1 MRNITRNNYDPHIG
15 DYHNVIVHDTVRGKI
30 WLFDC
35 DGVFLDMSKTNVT
48 VVDEYGESVEYAASQ
63 SLVTRTHDTLDTK
76 IEGVD
81 EASHD
86 RDDILDGK
94 IADEVELRASEDARL
109 DREAKAREQDIID
122 DYTAKYQSLDNDIE
136 TLTRV
141 TDGLTTD
148 VENIERT
155 AVFGTTLNQGDGS
168 KIDLVVNDGGTTT
181 TTTIRNAGTAQSG
194 LMSAAD
200 YNQLAEN
207 TDAIQH
213 LQNAGLYRGSFA
225 TINDAPTHTPDPAF
239 VNGECFNNDY
249 VSIQTA
255 THEGETGSARYR
267 AFVDDNGD
275 ITYTFEI
282 FIDKDILPFSTGN
295 LGLIKGAASGD
306 GSIEANNDGTGSVIG
321 WSTLSSQVSTNTNN
335 IATNAGN
342 ITSLNTR
349 MGTAEG
355 NITNLDARVG
365 TAEGNIT
372 SLTTRVGTAE
382 GNITTNSNAIT
393 TINGKGVQAT
403 TDTTLGAN
411 TENLL
416 TVKGMMRQWVDITN
430 TGLPASPDPDVFYYV
445 VES

>member
-1 MRNITRNNYDPHIG
+1 MRNITRSNYDPHIG
-15 DYHNVIVHDTVRGKI
+15 DYHNVIVHDPVRGKI

-48 VVDEYGESVEYAASQ
+48 VVDEYGESAEYAASQ

-81 EASHD
+81 EASHL
-86 RDDILDGK
+86 RDDELDDK
-94 IADEVELRASEDARL
+94 IDGESERL
-109 DREAKAREQDIID
+109 EAKIDANDVATRGREQAMTD

-148 VENIERT
+148 VEQIERT
-155 AVFGTTLNQGDGS
+155 AVFGTTLNQSDQT
-168 KIDLVVNDGGTTT
+168 KIDLVVNDGGVST
-181 TTTIRNAGTAQSG
+181 TTTIRNANANQNG
-194 LMSAAD
+194 LMPAAS
-200 YNQLAEN
+200 YNQIAEN

-239 VNGECFNNDY
+239 VNGEIFNNDY

-255 THEGETGSARYR
+255 THEGETGSARFR
-267 AFVDDNGD
+267 AFVDDNND
-275 ITYTFEI
+275 VTYTFEI
-282 FIDKDILPFSTGN
+282 FIDKDIKNFTTGN
-295 LGLIKGAASGD
+295 SGLIVGGTAD
-306 GSIEANNDGTGSVIG
+306 GSVSANQDGTGSVVG
-321 WSTLSSQVSTNTNN
+321 WTTVKNDIADNAQAISDNTDAIDDLEDRMDDAEDD
-335 IATNAGN
+335 IAGLTG
-342 ITSLNTR
+342 R
-349 MGTAEG
+349 MTTAEG
-355 NITNLDARVG
+355 NITG
-365 TAEGNIT
+365 
-372 SLTTRVGTAE
+372 LTTRMGAAE
-382 GNITTNSNAIT
+382 GNITTNANAIT
-393 TINGKGVQAT
+393 ALQGKGVQAT

-416 TVKGMMRQWVDITN
+416 TVKGMLRQFVDITN

>member
-1 MRNITRNNYDPHIG
+1 MRNITRSNYDPHIG
-15 DYHNVIVHDTVRGKI
+15 DYHNMIVHDPVRGKI

-48 VVDEYGESVEYAASQ
+48 VVDEYGESTEYAASQ
-63 SLVTRTHDTLDTK
+63 RLVTSTHDTLDTK

-81 EASHD
+81 EAAHV

-94 IADEVELRASEDARL
+94 IADEAALRASEDARL
-109 DREAKAREQDIID
+109 DREAKAREQDIVD

-148 VENIERT
+148 IENVERT
-155 AVFGTTLNQGDGS
+155 AVFGTTLNQSDGS
-168 KIDLVVNDGGTTT
+168 KIDLIVNDGGTTT
-181 TTTIRNAGTAQSG
+181 TTTIRNAGTNQNG
-194 LMSAAD
+194 LMSAAS
-200 YNQLAEN
+200 YNQIQDN
-207 TDAIQH
+207 TEAIQH

-225 TINDAPTHTPDPAF
+225 TLSDAPTHTPDPAF

-249 VSIQTA
+249 ISIQTA

-267 AFVDDNGD
+267 AFVDANGD

-295 LGLIKGAASGD
+295 LGLIRGATSGN

-335 IATNAGN
+335 IATNTGN
-342 ITSLNTR
+342 ITSLGTR
-349 MGTAEG
+349 IGTAEG
-355 NITNLDARVG
+355 NITNLD
-365 TAEGNIT
+365 
-372 SLTTRVGTAE
+372 TRVGTVE
-382 GNITTNSNAIT
+382 GNIVSLGTRMGTAENNIAGNTNAIAA
-393 TINGKGVQAT
+393 INGKGVQAI

-416 TVKGMMRQWVDITN
+416 TVKGMMRQFVDITN

>member
-1 MRNITRNNYDPHIG
+1 MRNITRSNYDPKTG
-15 DYHNVIVHDTVRGKI
+15 DYHNMIVHDPVRGKI

-63 SLVTRTHDTLDTK
+63 HLVTEVRDLANGIDQ
-76 IEGVD
+76 
-81 EASHD
+81 ASHE

-94 IADEVELRASEDARL
+94 IADEVRTRTDEDARL
-109 DREAKAREQDIID
+109 DREARAREQGIID
-122 DYTAKYQSLDNDIE
+122 DYTAKYQTLDNDIE

-148 VENIERT
+148 VEQIERT
-155 AVFGTTLNQGDGS
+155 AVFGTTLNQSDGS
-168 KIDLVVNDGGTTT
+168 KIDLIVNDGGTTT
-181 TTTIRNAGTAQSG
+181 TTTIRNAGTTQNG

-267 AFVDDNGD
+267 AFVDANGD

-282 FIDKDILPFSTGN
+282 FIDKDILPFSAGN
-295 LGLIKGAASGD
+295 LGLIKGASTGD
-306 GSIEANNDGTGSVIG
+306 GNVEANNDGTGSVIG
-321 WSTLSSQVSTNTNN
+321 WSTLANQVETNRQN
-335 IATNAGN
+335 IATNTGD
-342 ITSLNTR
+342 ITSLDTR

-355 NITNLDARVG
+355 NITSLGTRMG

-372 SLTTRVGTAE
+372 SLTTRMGTAE
-382 GNITTNSNAIT
+382 GNITSNANAST
-393 TINGKGVQAT
+393 SLQGKGVQAT
-403 TDTTLGAN
+403 ADTTLNAN

-416 TVKGMMRQWVDITN
+416 TVKGMMRQFVDITN
-430 TGLPASPDPDVFYYV
+430 TGLPASPDPDTFYYT

>member
-1 MRNITRNNYDPHIG
+1 MRNITRSNYDPHIG
-15 DYHNVIVHDTVRGKI
+15 DYHNVIVHDPVRGKI

-48 VVDEYGESVEYAASQ
+48 VVDEYGESAEYAASQ
-63 SLVTRTHDTLDTK
+63 SLVTRTHDTLDEK
-76 IEGVD
+76 IDGVD

-109 DREAKAREQDIID
+109 DREAKAREQEMID

-141 TDGLTTD
+141 TDNLTTD

-155 AVFGTTLNQGDGS
+155 AVFGTTLNQSDGS
-168 KIDLVVNDGGTTT
+168 KIDLIVNDGGTTT
-181 TTTIRNAGTAQSG
+181 TTTIRNANASQNG
-194 LMSAAD
+194 LMPAAS
-200 YNQLAEN
+200 YNQIQENAE
-207 TDAIQH
+207 AIQH

-225 TINDAPTHTPDPAF
+225 TINDAPTTTPDPAF
-239 VNGECFNNDY
+239 VNGEIYNNDY
-249 VSIQTA
+249 ISVQSA

-267 AFVDDNGD
+267 AFVDSNNNV
-275 ITYTFEI
+275 TYAFEI
-282 FIDKDILPFSTGN
+282 FIDKDILPFSAGN

-306 GSIEANNDGTGSVIG
+306 GNVEANNDGTGSVIG

-335 IATNAGN
+335 IATNTGN
-342 ITSLNTR
+342 ITSLTTR
-349 MGTAEG
+349 VGTAEG
-355 NITNLDARVG
+355 NITNLDTRVG

-382 GNITTNSNAIT
+382 GNITGNSNAIS

-403 TDTTLGAN
+403 TDTTLGVN
-411 TENLL
+411 TEKLL
-416 TVKGMMRQWVDITN
+416 TVKGMMRQFVDITN
-430 TGLPASPDPDVFYYV
+430 TGLPASPDPDTFYYV

>member
-1 MRNITRNNYDPHIG
+1 MRNITRSNYDPKTG
-15 DYHNVIVHDTVRGKI
+15 DYHNMIVHDPVRGKI

-63 SLVTRTHDTLDTK
+63 RLVTEVRDLANGIDQ
-76 IEGVD
+76 
-81 EASHD
+81 ASHE
-86 RDDILDGK
+86 RDDVLDGK
-94 IADEVELRASEDARL
+94 IADEVRDRTDEDARL
-109 DREAKAREQDIID
+109 DREARAREQGIID
-122 DYTAKYQSLDNDIE
+122 DYTAKYQTLDNDIE

-148 VENIERT
+148 VEQIERT
-155 AVFGTTLNQGDGS
+155 AVFGTTLNQSDGS
-168 KIDLVVNDGGTTT
+168 KIDLIVNDGGTTT
-181 TTTIRNAGTAQSG
+181 TTTIRNAGTTQNG

-267 AFVDDNGD
+267 AFVDANGD

-282 FIDKDILPFSTGN
+282 FIDKDILPFSAGN
-295 LGLIKGAASGD
+295 LGLIKGASTGD
-306 GSIEANNDGTGSVIG
+306 GNVEANNDGTGSVIG
-321 WSTLSSQVSTNTNN
+321 WSTLANQVETNRQN
-335 IATNAGN
+335 IATNTGD
-342 ITSLNTR
+342 ITSLDTR

-355 NITNLDARVG
+355 NITSLGTRMG

-372 SLTTRVGTAE
+372 SLTTRMGTAE
-382 GNITTNSNAIT
+382 GNITSNANAISALQ
-393 TINGKGVQAT
+393 GKGVQAT
-403 TDTTLGAN
+403 SDTTLNAN

-416 TVKGMMRQWVDITN
+416 TVKGMMRQFVDITN
-430 TGLPASPDPDVFYYV
+430 TGLPASPDPDTFYYT

>member
-1 MRNITRNNYDPHIG
+1 MRNITRSNYDPKTG
-15 DYHNVIVHDTVRGKI
+15 DYHNMIVHDPVRGKI

-63 SLVTRTHDTLDTK
+63 RLVTATRDLANGIDQ
-76 IEGVD
+76 
-81 EASHD
+81 ASHE

-94 IADEVELRASEDARL
+94 IADEVRNRTDEDARL
-109 DREAKAREQDIID
+109 DREARAREQGIID
-122 DYTAKYQSLDNDIE
+122 DYTAKYQTLDNDIE

-148 VENIERT
+148 VEQIERT
-155 AVFGTTLNQGDGS
+155 AVFGTTLNQSDGS
-168 KIDLVVNDGGTTT
+168 KIDLIVNDGGTTT
-181 TTTIRNAGTAQSG
+181 TTTIRNAGTTQNG

-200 YNQLAEN
+200 YNQLAKN
-207 TDAIQH
+207 TDDIQH

-267 AFVDDNGD
+267 AFVDANGD

-282 FIDKDILPFSTGN
+282 FIDKDILPFSAGN

-306 GSIEANNDGTGSVIG
+306 GNVEANNDGTGSVIG

-335 IATNAGN
+335 ISTNTGN
-342 ITSLNTR
+342 ITSLGTR

-355 NITNLDARVG
+355 NITNLDTRMG

-372 SLTTRVGTAE
+372 SLTTRMGTAE
-382 GNITTNSNAIT
+382 GNITSNA
-393 TINGKGVQAT
+393 NAVSALQGKGVQAT
-403 TDTTLGAN
+403 ADTTLNAN

-416 TVKGMMRQWVDITN
+416 TVKGMMRQFVDITN
-430 TGLPASPDPDVFYYV
+430 TGLPASPDPDTFYYT

>member
-1 MRNITRNNYDPHIG
+1 MRNITRNNYTPHIG
-15 DYHNVIVHDTVRGKI
+15 DYHNMIVHDEALGKI

-48 VVDEYGESVEYAASQ
+48 VVDEYGESAEYAASQ
-63 SLVTRTHDTLDTK
+63 SLVTRTHDTLDAK
-76 IEGVD
+76 IDGVD
-81 EASHD
+81 EASHG

-94 IADEVELRASEDARL
+94 IADEVALRASEDARL
-109 DREAKAREQDIID
+109 DREAKAREQDMTD

-141 TDGLTTD
+141 TDNLTTD

-181 TTTIRNAGTAQSG
+181 TTTIRNAGANQNG
-194 LMSAAD
+194 LMPASS
-200 YNQLAEN
+200 YNQIQEN
-207 TDAIQH
+207 TEAIQH

-225 TINDAPTHTPDPAF
+225 TLSDAPTHTPDPAF

-267 AFVDDNGD
+267 AFVDADGD

-342 ITSLNTR
+342 ITSLSN
-349 MGTAEG
+349 
-355 NITNLDARVG
+355 RVG
-365 TAEGNIT
+365 TVEGNIT
-372 SLTTRVGTAE
+372 SLDTRVGTAE
-382 GNITTNSNAIT
+382 NNITSNTNAIS

-403 TDTTLGAN
+403 TDTTIGAN

-416 TVKGMMRQWVDITN
+416 TVKGMLRQWVDITN

>member
-1 MRNITRNNYDPHIG
+1 MRNITRSNYDPKTG
-15 DYHNVIVHDTVRGKI
+15 DYHNMIVHDPVRGKI

-63 SLVTRTHDTLDTK
+63 RLVTEVRDLANGIDQ
-76 IEGVD
+76 
-81 EASHD
+81 ASHE
-86 RDDILDGK
+86 RDDVLDGK
-94 IADEVELRASEDARL
+94 VADEVRNRTDEDARL
-109 DREAKAREQDIID
+109 DREARAREQGMID
-122 DYTAKYQSLDNDIE
+122 DYTAKYQTLDNDIE
-136 TLTRV
+136 ALTRV

-148 VENIERT
+148 VEQIERT
-155 AVFGTTLNQGDGS
+155 AVFGTTLNQSDGS
-168 KIDLVVNDGGTTT
+168 KIDLIVNDGGTTT
-181 TTTIRNAGTAQSG
+181 TTTIRNAGTTQNG

-275 ITYTFEI
+275 VTYAFEI
-282 FIDKDILPFSTGN
+282 FIDKDILPFSAGN
-295 LGLIKGAASGD
+295 LGLIKGASTGD
-306 GSIEANNDGTGSVIG
+306 GNVEANNDGTGSVIG
-321 WSTLSSQVSTNTNN
+321 WATLTNQVETNRQN

-342 ITSLNTR
+342 ITSLDTR

-355 NITNLDARVG
+355 DITSLGTRMG

-372 SLTTRVGTAE
+372 SLTTRIGTAE
-382 GNITTNSNAIT
+382 GNITANANAIT
-393 TINGKGVQAT
+393 ALQGKGVQAA
-403 TDTTLGAN
+403 TDTTLGTN

-416 TVKGMMRQWVDITN
+416 TVKGMLRQWVDITQS
-430 TGLPASPDPDVFYYV
+430 GLPASPDPDVFYYT